1 MSINNR
7 CLVYAPVRN
16 NPTKRSV
23 SVNTGSCGQ
32 YLDSVH
38 HNLDELTETLVAWA
52 EMNTG
57 SLNIRGL
64 GNFVGILEN
73 SFLGL
78 SGQIETILLQPQ
90 IRLRPEGRTSLTLG
104 KAFSVRKKLD
114 APIRALL
121 TIHYDTVYGVDHPFQ
136 KCRVIDHNT
145 IVGPGVTDAKGGLL
159 VLLKALELFEASPWS
174 DLLGWEVLITP
185 DEEIGSTG
193 SAPLLLDSAGRNH
206 FALVFEPALPDGS
219 LVLSRNGSSVY
230 SARLTGRSAHAG
242 REPERGR
249 NAIHAMAGFIMN
261 MREQFENRPGIT
273 LNVGEISGGG
283 PVNIVPDLAYSRFN
297 VRTHSEQDGR
307 FVDETLRRL
316 SADLNGREGF
326 KLELGVDYARSPKIL
341 DRKSLVFFEHVAN
354 CGREIGVDIKSGH
367 SGGASDANI
376 IAQARIPVLDGLG
389 VRGGGLHSP
398 EEYIQLDSLVERIRL
413 TALLLMKFA
422 SGNIPFDRNIC

>member
-1 MSINNR
+1 M
-7 CLVYAPVRN
+7 
-16 NPTKRSV
+16 
-23 SVNTGSCGQ
+23 NTGSCCQ

-38 HNLDELTETLVAWA
+38 HNLDELTETIVAWA

-57 SLNIRGL
+57 SLNIGGL
-64 GNFVGILEN
+64 GNFVGILED

-78 SGQIETILLQPQ
+78 SGKIETILLQPQ
-90 IRLRPEGRTSLTLG
+90 IRLRPEGRISLTLG

-121 TIHYDTVYGVDHPFQ
+121 TIHYDTVYGVEHPFQ

-145 IVGPGVTDAKGGLL
+145 IVGPGVADAKGGLL
-159 VLLKALELFEASPWS
+159 VLLRALELFEASPWS
-174 DLLGWEVLITP
+174 DHLGWEVLITP

-193 SAPLLLDSAGRNH
+193 SAPLLLNRAGRNH

-219 LVLSRNGSSVY
+219 LVLLRNGSSVY

-261 MREQFENRPGIT
+261 MKEQFENRPGII

-297 VRTHSEQDGR
+297 VRTHSEEDGR

-316 SADLNGREGF
+316 AADLNGREGF
-326 KLELGVDYARSPKIL
+326 KLELSVDYSRPPKMS

-354 CGREIGVDIKSGH
+354 CGREIGVDIKWGH

-376 IAQARIPVLDGLG
+376 IAQAGIPVLDGLG
-389 VRGGGLHSP
+389 VRGGSLHSP